1 MSRRVN
7 VTRLTA
13 WLSFLVR
20 QASEEARRHPSGS
33 DARNELVRA
42 TMQLGYAVRTVT
54 ANPEECHAIG
64 VGACTVIAHRAA
76 QRGFTDRQE
85 KTNG

>member
-20 QASEEARRHPSGS
+20 QASEEARRHPRGS

-54 ANPEECHAIG
+54 TTPDASHA
-64 VGACTVIAHRAA
+64 VGCAAVDLIARAA
-76 QRGFTDRQE
+76 VSRAFTKE
-85 KTNG
+85 TP